1 MKEGYYED
9 QYSEMWIEDGI
20 GMQIYKRDLAITI
33 EVAKDM
39 VNKRI
44 VAFNGIARPVY
55 VDVRNL
61 VSIDSASRKYFASH
75 EAGRFIIAGAIHL
88 DNPINS
94 WLGNVFL
101 LLDQPIT
108 PAKLF
113 THKDKALQWLQQFK
127 HLN

>member
-9 QYSEMWIEDGI
+9 QYSQMWIEEGI
-20 GMQIYKRDLAITI
+20 GIQIYKPDLVITI

-44 VAFNGIARPVY
+44 AAFNGIARPVY

-61 VSIDSASRKYFASH
+61 VSIDRASRKFFASR
-75 EAGRFIIAGAIHL
+75 EAGQLIIAGAIHL

-101 LLDQPIT
+101 LIDQPIT

-113 THKDKALQWLQQFK
+113 ISKDKALNWLQQFK